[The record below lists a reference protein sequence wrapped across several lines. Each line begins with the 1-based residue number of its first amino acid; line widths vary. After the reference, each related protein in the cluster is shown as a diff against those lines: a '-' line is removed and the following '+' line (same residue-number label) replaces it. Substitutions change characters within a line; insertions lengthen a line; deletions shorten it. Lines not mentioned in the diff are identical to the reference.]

1 LKILILANGNK
12 LSETLIRQEVETADV
27 IIAADG
33 GASVAYEFKITPHYV
48 IGDFDSI
55 GEGVLHYFE
64 EKGSQIVRYPREKDE
79 TDTHLAVDA
88 ALDMDANEI
97 VIAGG
102 IGSRFDHSLG
112 NLLLLIRIAQRG
124 VRGKIIDDFN
134 EVYVSDSTF
143 SIPGK
148 PGETLSIIP
157 FSENARV
164 HRTDGLYYPISN
176 RLLPIDYPYGVSNVF
191 TKELAT
197 IEISSGWV
205 IIIKARD

>member
-1 LKILILANGNK
+1 MKILILANGNK
-12 LSETLIRQEVETADV
+12 VSKSQIRQELETADG

-33 GASVAYEFKITPHYV
+33 GALIAHEMNVSPQYV

-55 GEGVLHYFE
+55 DEDILRHFE
-64 EKGSQIVRYPREKDE
+64 EKGSRIVRYPREKDE
-79 TDTHLAVDA
+79 TDTHLAVDT
-88 ALDMDANEI
+88 ALDLGANEI

-112 NLLLLIRIAQRG
+112 NILLLIRIARRG
-124 VRGKIIDDFN
+124 VRGKIIDDLN
-134 EVYVSDSTF
+134 EIYVSDSTF
-143 SIPGK
+143 LISGN
-148 PGETLSIIP
+148 PGETLSILP
-157 FSENARV
+157 FSENAFI

-191 TKELAT
+191 TKDLAT

>member
-1 LKILILANGNK
+1 MKILILANGNK
-12 LSETLIRQEVETADV
+12 LSETLIRQEAETADV

-33 GASVAYEFKITPHYV
+33 GASAAYEIKISPHYV

-55 GEGVLHYFE
+55 DEDMLRHFE
-64 EKGSQIVRYPREKDE
+64 EKGCQIVRYPREKDE

-88 ALDMDANEI
+88 ALDLGANQI
-97 VIAGG
+97 IIAGG

-112 NLLLLIRIAQRG
+112 NILLLIRIAQRG
-124 VRGKIIDDFN
+124 ARGKIIDDLN
-134 EVYVSDSTF
+134 EIYVSDSTF
-143 SIPGK
+143 LIPGK
-148 PGETLSIIP
+148 PGETLSILP
-157 FSENARV
+157 FSENARI

-176 RLLPIDYPYGVSNVF
+176 GLLPIDYPYGVSNVF
-191 TKELAT
+191 TKDLAT